1 MSKYNSKSERQEKRD
16 QLGYRGEFLV
26 VDAGFLLRTLSQQ
39 LCDPGSISTSLV
51 CFFVRN
57 DDTF

>member
-1 MSKYNSKSERQEKRD
+1 MSKYKKSERQEKRD
-16 QLGYRGEFLV
+16 QLGYHGEILV
-26 VDAGFLLRTLSQQ
+26 VDAGFLFRTLSQQ

-51 CFFVRN
+51 CVSIRN